1 MSFITRFIS
10 HFLLPPQRVNVWNKV
25 SYSCMSTVLAWL
37 ALPGFFVRLNIR
49 MMPGIF
55 GGKVSRFHACFDL
68 KLTTYPPLI
77 NASGTYSVQCV

>member
-1 MSFITRFIS
+1 M
-10 HFLLPPQRVNVWNKV
+10 HVYPNLLGWL
-25 SYSCMSTVLAWL
+25 STGL
-37 ALPGFFVRLNIR
+37 FVRLYYR

-68 KLTTYPPLI
+68 KLITYPPLI

>member
-1 MSFITRFIS
+1 MSILTCLAGSPWF
-10 HFLLPPQRVNVWNKV
+10 V
-25 SYSCMSTVLAWL
+25 CEAVL
-37 ALPGFFVRLNIR
+37 IR

-68 KLTTYPPLI
+68 KLITYPPLI